1 MPGSPEKKIHD
12 GRYDMVIHKERDIA
26 GAEAAAECVVE
37 MHRRLVDFLTAGQTL
52 SEIDEFIGQELKA
65 MRSRSCFIRYRIPG
79 QSPFP
84 SHSCLSVNECVVH
97 GTHLMSDEPL
107 VEGDLISIDVGVRH
121 NGWIGDAAWTY
132 AINECTD
139 EARRLMDTGKES
151 LRRGIDAMQPGR
163 PLADWASAVQEYV
176 EDERGFSL
184 VRGLGGHGYGK
195 SLHGPPF
202 ISNVL
207 PTRPGEWPDAER
219 LFVEG
224 LLVAVE
230 PMINAGGHEVESEPG
245 HWPIRTVDGSL
256 SVHYE
261 ADVLVTAHGPRNL
274 TAGLAELPDVVG

>member
-1 MPGSPEKKIHD
+1 
-12 GRYDMVIHKERDIA
+12 MVIRKERDVA
-26 GAEAAAECVVE
+26 AAEAAAECVVE
-37 MHRRLVDFLTAGQTL
+37 MHRRLVDFLREGLTL
-52 SEIDEFIGQELKA
+52 AEIDEFIGRELKS
-65 MRSRSCFIRYRIPG
+65 MKSRSCFIRYRIPG

-97 GTHLMSDEPL
+97 GTHVMSEAPL
-107 VEGDLISIDVGVRH
+107 VEGDLISIDIGVRH

-132 AINECTD
+132 AIKSCSD
-139 EARRLMDTGKES
+139 ESRRLMDVGKES
-151 LRRGIDAMQPGR
+151 LRRGILAMQPGHR
-163 PLADWASAVQEYV
+163 LAEWARAVQSYV
-176 EDERGFSL
+176 EDEAGFSL

-207 PTRPGEWPDAER
+207 PTHPGEWPDANS

-230 PMINAGGHEVESEPG
+230 PMINAGSHEVTSEPG
-245 HWPIRTVDGSL
+245 DWPICTVDGSM

-261 ADVLVTAHGPRNL
+261 ADVLVTAQGPRNL
-274 TAGLAELPDVVG
+274 TAGLNELTDVVG